1 MNYPQCH
8 EKPPMATPCG
18 SPTPSLGRKATNN
31 AGPASLDLLPPSHD
45 AKPISATLKVHMP
58 NGAFN
63 IIKIADAGDVKGLIQ
78 LATCRLTACDKSYQ
92 YVYAAKIHHIPS
104 KQDIWLH
111 PDSNLTDVIQIYDKI
126 YPIKEWRFDVRIR
139 HIPSDLSDLYEK
151 DKVTFC
157 ILYDQVKNDYLL
169 SDLSSCMDP
178 EVGIQLGVL
187 ELRHFLK
194 DMPHASLEKKST
206 LDYLER
212 EVGFHKFL
220 PKHIVNPSKSKTL
233 RKSLQTHFKKIAQ
246 LSEKDCIMKFF
257 EILKSQYKFDQELFK
272 CALGSGWSIP
282 VDLVIGPDVG
292 ISYVT
297 IRAPEPIKIAEFSAI
312 ESIQTIFTQPEGK
325 EKAMLQLRVAGT
337 QEVLIIT
344 CPSVSEAQ
352 SLAHLVNGYCRL
364 QNNDAK
370 SLWSKKGSRKQSQGE
385 DQQNGGGSLLT
396 EDYSEIV
403 DEEGDYST
411 PASRNYELTRNQIEI
426 GEKIGDG
433 QFGDVHRG
441 VFRRPDKT
449 VISVAV
455 KTCKGDT
462 DLSTAEKFLE
472 EAYIMQQFEHPHIIK
487 LIGVCSESP
496 IWIVMELAKFGELR
510 SYLQTNKHHLD
521 LATLLK
527 YSYQLSTALSYLES
541 KKFVHRDIAARNVLV
556 SSHTCVKLADF
567 GLSRWVQDQSYYK
580 ASKGKLPIKWMSPE
594 SINFRRFTT
603 ASDVWMFGVCM
614 WEILMLGVKPFQ
626 GVKNSEV
633 TAKLDNG
640 ERLALPANCPPRL
653 YSLMSQCW
661 SYEPSKRPSFKQ
673 IKQVLNEILFEEQHQ
688 LEETMR
694 RENRRVMSGSWGSS
708 GSDDPPPPP
717 KPSRF
722 PGAVINND
730 LISSNSSL
738 GSNTPQTYIVASNHE
753 VLVHLLRENE
763 SRGGI
768 NPSVYNTP
776 ALPNNTLAV
785 DFHKIYNSSDP
796 NNLKSESP
804 APSLDKSFDLDT
816 NNFSNKLT
824 ANKSLPRNFGGG
836 GSLSK
841 FSQAGTKFPDASLV
855 SVLSGSTRDISRRR
869 SSTPSLKDGAGIHQ
883 VDDRADED
891 KSESVLYGDSLVA
904 KNGANTLSDTHVEAE
919 ELKKKIKQQIVES
932 EEDGRWL
939 AEEEINLKKR
949 LSIAASLSDSESLDG
964 KGSFTPPQHTH
975 SSNSLERSQTP
986 DERLVVVK
994 KLEPTPT
1001 ADLDRTNDKV
1011 YQCTTTVVKAISDL
1025 SKCVQ
1030 QNLTEHYLELV
1041 MRVGAE
1047 LRNLLTSV
1055 DNMVLLFPPSAHK
1068 EIEIAHKVLSKDM
1081 GELVS
1086 CMKNAHNFSNTSLD
1100 NVYRKQMLSAAH
1112 VLALDAK
1119 NLLDVVD
1126 SVRMRFPSL
1135 RMNSITLNEAEED
1148 PPPPAPESSRG
1159 MKSTSCV

>member
-220 PKHIVNPSKSKTL
+220 PKHIVSTSKSKTL

-776 ALPNNTLAV
+776 ALPNNTLA
-785 DFHKIYNSSDP
+785 
-796 NNLKSESP
+796 
-804 APSLDKSFDLDT
+804 
-816 NNFSNKLT
+816 
-824 ANKSLPRNFGGG
+824 
-836 GSLSK
+836 
-841 FSQAGTKFPDASLV
+841 
-855 SVLSGSTRDISRRR
+855 
-869 SSTPSLKDGAGIHQ
+869 
-883 VDDRADED
+883 
-891 KSESVLYGDSLVA
+891 SESVLYGDSLVA